1 MQEVRASAATRVIV
15 RLDLGAEV
23 TALVQN
29 TGAAGDPPA
38 HRGDRVQVGF
48 NRANAYRVT
57 TSATSDGSATDPVTT
72 ERDTS
77 SSRTNGTISNHNG
90 DDRVRGAAG
99 QGGST

>member
-1 MQEVRASAATRVIV
+1 M
-15 RLDLGAEV
+15 
-23 TALVQN
+23 QN
-29 TGAAGDPPA
+29 TGAAGDRRPTA
-38 HRGDRVQVGF
+38 VTGVQVGF
-48 NRANAYRVT
+48 DRANAYRVT

>member
-1 MQEVRASAATRVIV
+1 MRDGAPAPSASDGVC
-15 RLDLGAEV
+15 
-23 TALVQN
+23 
-29 TGAAGDPPA
+29 
-38 HRGDRVQVGF
+38 
-48 NRANAYRVT
+48 RVT